1 MIPIFG
7 TAALLALQV
16 VTGASPQTGAAQ
28 PPEVFVS
35 EGMSLSVEE
44 ILKIDGVVWAM
55 DFVDSSTMIFTER
68 NGRLNLMSLDD
79 RELTPID
86 GGPNVQ
92 VSDSGGLL
100 DVFVDPQF
108 AKNGWIY
115 LTYIKPVGDRGA
127 TAVARGRL
135 EGTQL
140 NDLHDL
146 FVANNASDESA
157 HWGSRVV
164 MDRERYL
171 YITVGDRHLPDNAQ
185 NLASHG
191 GKVIRLHEDGR
202 VPADNPFVDRAGAAP
217 EIWSY
222 GHRNPQGLTVQPL
235 TGLVFE
241 QEHGPTGGDEINL
254 ILKGRNYGWPVI
266 TYGDHIW
273 GGQEAEGTSAP
284 GMEQPLH
291 YWKPGNA
298 PTGLT
303 FYRGTRY
310 PEWAGDLFSGTLRG
324 QVHRLTLDWQTVIG
338 EERLLEKA
346 VDRIRDIVEGPDGL
360 LYFATESGR
369 ISRFVPVE

>member
-1 MIPIFG
+1 
-7 TAALLALQV
+7 
-16 VTGASPQTGAAQ
+16 
-28 PPEVFVS
+28 
-35 EGMSLSVEE
+35 
-44 ILKIDGVVWAM
+44 
-55 DFVDSSTMIFTER
+55 
-68 NGRLNLMSLDD
+68 
-79 RELTPID
+79 
-86 GGPNVQ
+86 VQ

-108 AKNGWIY
+108 AKNGWVY

-135 EGTQL
+135 EGAQL
-140 NDLHDL
+140 TDLHDL

-254 ILKGRNYGWPVI
+254 IVKGRNYGWPVI
-266 TYGDHIW
+266 TYGEQIW
-273 GGQEAEGTSAP
+273 GGQKAEGTSAP

-303 FYRGTRY
+303 FYRGARY
-310 PEWAGDLFSGTLRG
+310 PEWTGDLFSGTLRG

-338 EERLLEKA
+338 EERLLGKA

>member
-1 MIPIFG
+1 MMPVCA

-16 VTGASPQTGAAQ
+16 VTGASPQTGAAR

-35 EGMSLSVEE
+35 EGMRLSVEE
-44 ILKIDGVVWAM
+44 VLQIDSVIWAM
-55 DFVDSSTMIFTER
+55 DFIDPSTMIFTER
-68 NGRLNLMSLDD
+68 NGRLNLLSLDD
-79 RELTPID
+79 WEVTPIE

-92 VSDSGGLL
+92 VSDSGGLF
-100 DVFVDPQF
+100 DVFVDPEF
-108 AKNGWIY
+108 ANNRWIY
-115 LTYIKPVGDRGA
+115 LTYIKPVGDGSA

-135 EGTQL
+135 VGTRL
-140 NDLHDL
+140 TELRDL
-146 FVANNASDESA
+146 FVANNVSDESA

-164 MDRERYL
+164 MDRQRYL
-171 YITVGDRHLPDNAQ
+171 YITVGDRHIPDNAQ
-185 NLASHG
+185 DLASHG

-202 VPADNPFVDRAGAAP
+202 VPADNPFVGREDAAP
-217 EIWSY
+217 EVWSY

-235 TGLVFE
+235 TGSVFE

-254 ILKGRNYGWPVI
+254 IVRGRNYGWPVI
-266 TYGDHIW
+266 TYGDDIW
-273 GGQEAEGTSAP
+273 GGQQAQGSSAP

-303 FYRGTRY
+303 FYRGARY
-310 PEWAGDLFSGTLRG
+310 PEWQGDLFSGTLRG
-324 QVHRLTLDWQTVIG
+324 PVHRLTLDWATVIG
-338 EERLLEKA
+338 EERLLPNA

>member
-1 MIPIFG
+1 MMPVCA

-16 VTGASPQTGAAQ
+16 VTGASPQTGAAR

-35 EGMSLSVEE
+35 EGMRLSVEE
-44 ILKIDGVVWAM
+44 VLQIDSVIWAM
-55 DFVDSSTMIFTER
+55 DFIDQSTMIFTER
-68 NGRLNLMSLDD
+68 NGRLNLLSLDD
-79 RELTPID
+79 REVTPIE

-92 VSDSGGLL
+92 VSDSGGLF
-100 DVFVDPQF
+100 DVFVDPEF
-108 AKNGWIY
+108 ANNQWIY
-115 LTYIKPVGDRGA
+115 LTYIKPVGDGSA

-135 EGTQL
+135 VGTRL
-140 NDLHDL
+140 TELRDL

-164 MDRERYL
+164 MDRQRYL
-171 YITVGDRHLPDNAQ
+171 YITVGDRHIPDNAQ
-185 NLASHG
+185 DLASHG

-202 VPADNPFVDRAGAAP
+202 VPADNPFVGREDAAP
-217 EIWSY
+217 EVWSY

-235 TGLVFE
+235 TGSVFE

-254 ILKGRNYGWPVI
+254 IVRGRNYGWPVI
-266 TYGDHIW
+266 TYGDDIW
-273 GGQEAEGTSAP
+273 GGQQAQGSSAP

-303 FYRGTRY
+303 FYRGARY
-310 PEWAGDLFSGTLRG
+310 PEWQGDLFSGTLRG
-324 QVHRLTLDWQTVIG
+324 PVHRLTLDWATVID
-338 EERLLEKA
+338 EERLLPNA